1 MSAYKKKL
9 SHIHQIGTNETI
21 DLDLTNKMLNFKEET
36 FNLESL
42 PFYGT
47 HNYQNALMAIYAAFL
62 NGVHPKDSFAALQNF
77 QGVKRRFEKIY
88 EDSNITIIDDFAHHP
103 TAIEST
109 IAAAQDH
116 FDGNILGIIELGSNT
131 MSGGFHGTNLH
142 KSANSLDGTFW
153 LNLSGSEGEGHEFTS
168 VNALLNNL
176 KDTLDGFDVILI
188 MSNKDSK
195 KISEPLIEL
204 IKKK

>member
-1 MSAYKKKL
+1 
-9 SHIHQIGTNETI
+9 
-21 DLDLTNKMLNFKEET
+21 
-36 FNLESL
+36 
-42 PFYGT
+42 
-47 HNYQNALMAIYAAFL
+47 
-62 NGVHPKDSFAALQNF
+62 
-77 QGVKRRFEKIY
+77 
-88 EDSNITIIDDFAHHP
+88 
-103 TAIEST
+103 
-109 IAAAQDH
+109 
-116 FDGNILGIIELGSNT
+116 

-153 LNLSGSEGEGHEFTS
+153 LNLSGSEGEDHEFTS
-168 VNALLNNL
+168 VDALLNNL